1 MSELFCSVQTGAKK
15 AFTVIII
22 TIITFCVSVPFFS
35 SQNTGSSLCFSL
47 SLTSLPL
54 SLPPFLLPSASLSQP
69 PPLSFSP
76 PSLFLSSPLSLPLP
90 LYLSPSLCIRSDR
103 LPVRNAFQELANGI
117 GSDDHV
123 F

>member
-69 PPLSFSP
+69 PPLSL
-76 PSLFLSSPLSLPLP
+76 SLLPLSFSLGPS
-90 LYLSPSLCIRSDR
+90 LSPSLSIY
-103 LPVRNAFQELANGI
+103 LPLSVSGQIGCQLGTLFRN
-117 GSDDHV
+117 
-123 F
+123 